1 LPSGEAFFLTLDVMK
16 TIEEEIK
23 QTKFRSLQQKAML
36 NLIYTSNWLENKH
49 RDFFKEYGLTNQQFN
64 ILRILK
70 GQHPAKIS
78 GTEIK
83 SRMLD
88 KNSDVSRLL
97 DRMIAK
103 ELIVKSQCPS
113 DRRSDDVCISE
124 LGLSLLQKIDKTVM
138 SFAGS
143 LEQLTDDEAQ
153 QLSYLLD
160 RCRS

>member
-1 LPSGEAFFLTLDVMK
+1 MK

-23 QTKFRSLQQKAML
+23 QTKFRSAQQKAML
-36 NLIYTSNWLENKH
+36 NLIFTSNWLENKH
-49 RDFFKEYGLTNQQFN
+49 RDYFKEYGLTNQQFN

-70 GQHPAKIS
+70 GQHPSKIS

-97 DRMIAK
+97 DRMILK
-103 ELIVKSQCPS
+103 KLVIKSQCPNDKRSADVGIS
-113 DRRSDDVCISE
+113 D
-124 LGLSLLQKIDKTVM
+124 LGISLLQKIDRTVFN
-138 SFAGS
+138 FAGS
-143 LEQLTDDEAQ
+143 LEQLTEDEAN